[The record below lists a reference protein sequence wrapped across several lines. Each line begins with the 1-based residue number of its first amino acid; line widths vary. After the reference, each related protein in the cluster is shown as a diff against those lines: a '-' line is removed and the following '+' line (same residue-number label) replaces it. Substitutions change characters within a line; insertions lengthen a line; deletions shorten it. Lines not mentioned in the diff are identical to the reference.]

1 MRLNRS
7 LFSTSQFVTTEQ
19 GGTLLRSILRE
30 SNRRTNPRTA
40 ADSGAKPSDMNK
52 TLPRIALVGQSIS
65 NDVANLRGPPLEMDL
80 HDPSNVG
87 IGITSIY
94 DTLAFTQAAQTARD
108 KLGDSPTSPR
118 IPGRLGPLVAFLG
131 VDPSYSNAQGTNV
144 SGTHNAGNDAAY
156 TMMALLLYAL
166 QWKDVTKGTALPRR
180 LPVRSGEKVR
190 SRKSERPFI
199 VRLAGA
205 AASVAALAA
214 LYGSADMSIRVA

>member
-1 MRLNRS
+1 M
-7 LFSTSQFVTTEQ
+7 
-19 GGTLLRSILRE
+19 
-30 SNRRTNPRTA
+30 
-40 ADSGAKPSDMNK
+40 
-52 TLPRIALVGQSIS
+52 
-65 NDVANLRGPPLEMDL
+65 
-80 HDPSNVG
+80 
-87 IGITSIY
+87 
-94 DTLAFTQAAQTARD
+94 
-108 KLGDSPTSPR
+108 
-118 IPGRLGPLVAFLG
+118 
-131 VDPSYSNAQGTNV
+131 